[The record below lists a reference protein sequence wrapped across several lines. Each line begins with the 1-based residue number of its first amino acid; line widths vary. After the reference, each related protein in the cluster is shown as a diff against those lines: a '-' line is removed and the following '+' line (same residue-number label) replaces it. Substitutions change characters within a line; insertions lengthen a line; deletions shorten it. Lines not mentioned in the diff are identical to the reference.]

1 MAKIDLLAIT
11 PIFAIID
18 ADESPA
24 DVLAR
29 ADIPHEAML
38 VVTALNEENMRRPV
52 TVIDWRGISA
62 MRPDTASLRMLATRL
77 PSLVTMEMDEDCAD
91 AHALL
96 AVADT
101 LSRFPAVPGVILER
115 NDEILTA
122 LSRTDIA
129 AVLPLVLL
137 SEDELRGDIKPTDV
151 GARYTCGKCEP
162 PSFHVPKPMD
172 QRVPTCRRVW
182 FHGPMEIT

>member
-1 MAKIDLLAIT
+1 
-11 PIFAIID
+11 
-18 ADESPA
+18 
-24 DVLAR
+24 
-29 ADIPHEAML
+29 ML
-38 VVTALNEENMRRPV
+38 VVTALDEENMRRPV

-62 MRPDTASLRMLATRL
+62 MRPDTASLRTLATRL
-77 PSLVTMEMDEDCAD
+77 PSLVTIEIDEDCAD

-115 NDEILTA
+115 NDKSLTA
-122 LSRTDIA
+122 FSRTDIA
-129 AVLPLVLL
+129 AVLPLALL
-137 SEDELRGDIKPTDV
+137 SEDELRSNAKPTGL
-151 GARYTCGKCEP
+151 GACYTCSKCVP

-182 FHGPMEIT
+182 FHGPMEST